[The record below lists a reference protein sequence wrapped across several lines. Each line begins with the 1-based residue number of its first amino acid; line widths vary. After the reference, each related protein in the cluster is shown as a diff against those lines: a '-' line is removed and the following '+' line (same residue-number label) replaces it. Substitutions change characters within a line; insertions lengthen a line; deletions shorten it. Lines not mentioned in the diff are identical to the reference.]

1 LIPTIHIV
9 DLARVVKKIID
20 HNVKKD
26 YIFAVDKTKRPS
38 QKRLVKSISNGIG
51 TGQFKNF
58 TDKEIS
64 NSIIWKDFLMIDL
77 KMKSSDVFKDLE
89 WKGEEEASE
98 E

>member
-1 LIPTIHIV
+1 LSRKSLTT
-9 DLARVVKKIID
+9 KS
-20 HNVKKD
+20 KKD
-26 YIFAVDKTKRPS
+26 YIFAVDKTNRPT